1 MRNTL
6 SNSNSQKHRAS
17 SARSFGRECLTA
29 KFFGVRRR
37 ALAARGDGRSSIAN
51 LEQFIT
57 SFCAFVIP
65 SGYRGLASV
74 LQNPPCCCPDLLH
87 SSPFATASFVSDH
100 ERSEGFLAWV
110 AKNLSHSNINWLRSA
125 KL

>member
-1 MRNTL
+1 MFK
-6 SNSNSQKHRAS
+6 SCPISNSQKHRAL
-17 SARSFGRECLTA
+17 SARSFGRKCPTA

-74 LQNPPCCCPDLLH
+74 LQNSPCRVPDVLQISTPRSVSFQALH
-87 SSPFATASFVSDH
+87 VLK
-100 ERSEGFLAWV
+100 RSVEIFGNV
-110 AKNLSHSNINWLRSA
+110 RKVVGEIRNV
-125 KL
+125 